1 MKHLVLIQIQRNPKR
16 SFLTVLLA
24 FCMVVLLGIYA
35 NVMIATKQSL
45 AQLSQSIP
53 IQAQVSDLSGTR
65 FAGLEITTKQME
77 YLLSL
82 DYVSNAKY
90 SARANGS
97 LHDQNGNDFL
107 SIYDLELLG
116 VNDLSLLPM
125 DSLDTMTYV
134 DGVDASF
141 LQGEK
146 ANCIISEALAQ
157 SNQIT
162 LGQQFMFSLYTIH
175 YQQGST
181 SFSLSQ
187 VQDVEVTVVGIMKNQ
202 NKAAISSNIIVPV
215 KWLRDTVENNHQT
228 FYYDSMRFHISDG
241 LQLNAF
247 KEELKEH
254 GFTEVNRE
262 VQEQTKGSSMLI
274 HDRLFID
281 QANKLQQ
288 NLVMFQQFQ
297 FPFFILVC
305 LLVAL
310 ITFLLMRSRRLEIAI
325 ASSLGKAKK
334 RITYHLFLELECLN
348 VIGCMLGFIL
358 LYMITSLNIVELLG
372 YVSIYLFIS
381 SIGILVSLYFLFQ
394 FQIMQ
399 SLSCVE

>member
-1 MKHLVLIQIQRNPKR
+1 
-16 SFLTVLLA
+16 
-24 FCMVVLLGIYA
+24 MVVLLGIYA
-35 NVMIATKQSL
+35 NAMIATKQSL

-65 FAGLEITTKQME
+65 FAGLEITTKHME

-90 SARANGS
+90 SARANGT
-97 LHDQNGNDFL
+97 LRNQDGNDFL
-107 SIYDLELLG
+107 SINDLEILG
-116 VNDLSLLPM
+116 VNDLSLLPI
-125 DSLDTMTYV
+125 DALDMFYI

-146 ANCIISEALAQ
+146 ASCIISETLAQ
-157 SNQIT
+157 SKQIA

-175 YQQGST
+175 YQHGST
-181 SFSLSQ
+181 SFSLSK

-215 KWLRDTVENNHQT
+215 KWLRNTVENNHQT

-262 VQEQTKGSSMLI
+262 VQEQTNGSSMLI

-288 NLVMFQQFQ
+288 NLVTFQQFQ

-358 LYMITSLNIVELLG
+358 LYMITSLNIVELFG